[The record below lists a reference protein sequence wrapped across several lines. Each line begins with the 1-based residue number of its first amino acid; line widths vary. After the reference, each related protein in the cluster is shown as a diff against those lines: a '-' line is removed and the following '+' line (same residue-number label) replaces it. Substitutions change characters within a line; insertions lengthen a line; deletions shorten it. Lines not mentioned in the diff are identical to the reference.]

1 MPRKIFRTGNS
12 AVVSLPADALETVG
26 LSLGDEVTVVADP
39 ELGRIII
46 TPAGPTLPGV
56 RPGFLEQ
63 VDRFI
68 GRYRPALEELAE
80 E

>member
-1 MPRKIFRTGNS
+1 MARKIFRTGNS
-12 AVVSLPADALETVG
+12 AVVSLPADVMEAMGLE
-26 LSLGDEVTVVADP
+26 LGDVVTILADP
-39 ELGRIII
+39 ENHRIVI
-46 TPAGPTLPGV
+46 TPATLPGV

-68 GRYRPALEELAE
+68 DDYRPALEALAE

>member
-12 AVVSLPADALETVG
+12 AVVSLPNDALESVG
-26 LSLGDEVTVVADP
+26 LSLGDEVMVRADP
-39 ELGRIII
+39 EQGCIII
-46 TPAGPTLPGV
+46 TPASPTLPGV
-56 RPGFLEQ
+56 RPSFLEQ

-68 GRYRPALEELAE
+68 ERYGPALEQLAE